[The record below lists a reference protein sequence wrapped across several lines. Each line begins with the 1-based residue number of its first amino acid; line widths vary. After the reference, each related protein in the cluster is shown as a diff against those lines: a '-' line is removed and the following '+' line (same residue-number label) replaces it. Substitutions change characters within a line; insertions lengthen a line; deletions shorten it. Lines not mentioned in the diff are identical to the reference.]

1 MNKRFRKV
9 LIVGLVTAVMFVGFA
24 PSALAGPGEGSFLAS
39 MNAERVARGLA
50 PLEMYWDLRDDAR
63 AHSATMQSEDAL
75 RHNPGLGSVTS
86 GWITLGENV
95 GVGPDVSTIQAA
107 FMASATHRGNILG
120 DYNYVGVGT
129 AQADGKM
136 WVTVVFMKGPP
147 GLVTPVEP
155 EPAPEPPPEEQP
167 EPQPEPTPKPPP
179 ATTSNPG
186 TVQTVS
192 TGHTQ
197 RSAVVSV
204 EVQLPVRSYG
214 RTPGLRPYHV

>member
-9 LIVGLVTAVMFVGFA
+9 ILVGLATAVMFVSMA
-24 PSALAGPGEGSFLAS
+24 PAAIAGPGEGSFLAS
-39 MNAERVARGLA
+39 MNAERTARGLA

-63 AHSATMQSEDAL
+63 AHSATMQSEDTL
-75 RHNPGLGSVTS
+75 RHNPALGSVTS

-95 GVGPDVSTIQAA
+95 GVGPDVSTIQSA

-129 AQADGKM
+129 AEANGKL

-155 EPAPEPPPEEQP
+155 EPEPEPEQETPPP
-167 EPQPEPTPKPPP
+167 AEPTPTQNPVTVKPTPPP
-179 ATTSNPG
+179 PPKA
-186 TVQTVS
+186 VAVLAAEV
-192 TGHTQ
+192 
-197 RSAVVSV
+197 RSP
-204 EVQLPVRSYG
+204 EKSYG
-214 RTPGLRPYHV
+214 RSPGLRPYHI